1 MRDAGTWIR
10 HLSIAVA
17 ALSALSSCG
26 PQRNAFAPACPAP
39 LLPLQLSDLTRYR
52 AGAGATGKDLSEL
65 ELQGRLTAINGDCS
79 AGSKGQLNS
88 TIQITM
94 EMTRGPALAGR
105 RAEVQVFVA
114 VSADSTIIDKQTYP
128 VLVEFPANLDRVT
141 LTSPP
146 IDITLPVTAE
156 RTGAAYDIIAGFQ
169 LSPDELAANRRR
181 QGR

>member
-1 MRDAGTWIR
+1 MSVAGTWLR
-10 HLSIAVA
+10 QLAAAVVL
-17 ALSALSSCG
+17 LSALSGCG
-26 PQRNAFAPACPAP
+26 AQRNAFAPACPAP
-39 LLPLQLSDLTRYR
+39 MLPLQLSDLTRYR
-52 AGAGATGKDLSEL
+52 AGAGTAGKDIGEL

-94 EMTRGPALAGR
+94 EMTRGPALPGR
-105 RAEVQVFVA
+105 RAEVQVLVA
-114 VSADSTIIDKQTYP
+114 VRDGNTIIAKQTYP

-146 IDITLPVTAE
+146 IDITLPVTPE
-156 RTGAAYDIIAGFQ
+156 RSGAAYDIVAGFQ
-169 LSPDELAANRRR
+169 LSPEELAANRRR